1 MQWDDN
7 PYLDKGEIEAMSKAM
22 SDDEQQSRRFG
33 KFFTGEGLVYPE
45 FDASVHVIEPFD
57 VPKEW
62 HTAISIDPGLNN
74 PTSCHFYAVDY
85 DGVIYV
91 IAEHFAAGK
100 SIDFHAEKI
109 FEIAHRL
116 GWHTDSKGRLHALID
131 SAANQHTLA
140 SQSSVAELFA
150 EKGILVNTNVNKDL
164 YSGIQR
170 VKSLFCQNPPRI
182 YIFKNCVNLIRELK
196 SYWWG
201 EDDRPKKV
209 DDHCLDELRYFVMT
223 RPVPQKPVEREKS
236 VIELDKEKMMRSVQ
250 RQARWTNKL

>member
-1 MQWDDN
+1 M
-7 PYLDKGEIEAMSKAM
+7 
-22 SDDEQQSRRFG
+22 
-33 KFFTGEGLVYPE
+33 YPE
-45 FDASVHVIEPFD
+45 FDSSVHVIEPFD

-62 HTAISIDPGLNN
+62 YAEISIDPGLNN
-74 PTSCHFYAVDY
+74 PTSCHFYAVDF

-100 SIDFHAEKI
+100 TIDFHAEKI
-109 FEIAHRL
+109 FEIARKL
-116 GWHTDSKGRLHALID
+116 GWQTDSQGRLRALID

-140 SQSSVAELFA
+140 SSKSVSELFA
-150 EKGILVNTNVNKDL
+150 ERGILVNTNVNKDL

-170 VKSLFCQNPPRI
+170 IKSLFCQKPPRI
-182 YIFKNCVNLIRELK
+182 YIFKTCVNLIRELK

-223 RPVPQKPVEREKS
+223 RPQQKKLPQPEKS
-236 VIELDKEKMMRSVQ
+236 VIQLDKERMMRSVT
-250 RQARWTNKL
+250 RQAKWTNKL